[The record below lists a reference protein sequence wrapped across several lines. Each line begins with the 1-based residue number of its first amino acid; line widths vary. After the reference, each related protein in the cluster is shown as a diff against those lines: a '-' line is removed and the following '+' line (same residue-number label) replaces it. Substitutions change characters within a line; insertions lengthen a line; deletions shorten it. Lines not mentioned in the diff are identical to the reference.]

1 MQPRLLV
8 DRERLAAFCEKW
20 KVAQLAL
27 FGSVLREDFGPE
39 SDVDVLVSFR
49 PDAGWTL
56 FDMVYMRDE
65 LQSIFGREVHLVSR
79 QGLEASRNWIR
90 RQAILASAEVVCAMG
105 AVGGDLP
112 VPIAR
117 I

>member
-1 MQPRLLV
+1 MQSRIAADP
-8 DRERLAAFCEKW
+8 ERLATFCGKW

-49 PDAGWTL
+49 PDADWTL

-65 LQSIFGREVHLVSR
+65 LRAIFGREVHLVSR
-79 QGLEASRNWIR
+79 QGLEASRNWFR
-90 RQAILASAEVVCAMG
+90 YQAILASAEPLYA
-105 AVGGDLP
+105 A
-112 VPIAR
+112 
-117 I
+117 